1 MSEECT
7 HDCSTCSSNC
17 GSKDPKSL
25 LVAPHPNSKIDKV
38 IGVVSGKGGVGKSMV
53 TDLLAV
59 EFARRGY
66 HCGILDAD
74 ITGPS
79 IPKAFGITEKAQGN
93 ETTIFPVKSK
103 KYGVDIMSI
112 NVLLENESDPVV
124 WRGPVIGGTVRQF
137 WSDTL
142 WDNVDYLFVDMPP
155 GTGDVAL
162 TVFQNIPIDGI
173 VVVTSPQDLVS
184 MIVGKAMKMASLM
197 NIPVLGLVENMSYA
211 LCPDCGKKIH
221 VFGESHIGE
230 IAEEYHVPV
239 LAQMPI
245 NPSLASACDNG
256 TVEDLDCSY
265 LEDAALVIERGQ
277 K

>member
-25 LVAPHPNSKIDKV
+25 LGAPHPNSKIGKV

-221 VFGESHIGE
+221 VFGESHISE

-245 NPSLASACDNG
+245 NPALASACDNG

>member
-25 LVAPHPNSKIDKV
+25 LVAPHPNSKIGKV

-162 TVFQNIPIDGI
+162 TVFQNIPINGI

-221 VFGESHIGE
+221 VFGESHISE

-245 NPSLASACDNG
+245 NPALASACDNG

>member
-25 LVAPHPNSKIDKV
+25 LVAPHPNSKIGKV
-38 IGVVSGKGGVGKSMV
+38 IGVVSGKVGVGKSMV

-221 VFGESHIGE
+221 VFGESHISE

-245 NPSLASACDNG
+245 NPALASACDNG

>member
-1 MSEECT
+1 MSEQCT

-25 LVAPHPNSKIDKV
+25 LVAPHPNSKIGKV

-221 VFGESHIGE
+221 VFGESHISE

-245 NPSLASACDNG
+245 NPALASACDNG

-277 K
+277 N

>member
-25 LVAPHPNSKIDKV
+25 LVAPHPNSKIGKV

-124 WRGPVIGGTVRQF
+124 WRGPVIGETVRQF

-221 VFGESHIGE
+221 VFGESHISE

-245 NPSLASACDNG
+245 NPALASACDNG

>member
-25 LVAPHPNSKIDKV
+25 LVAPHPNSKIGKV

-66 HCGILDAD
+66 HGGILDAD

-221 VFGESHIGE
+221 VFGESHISE

-277 K
+277 R

>member
-25 LVAPHPNSKIDKV
+25 LVTPHPNSKIGKV

-277 K
+277 R

>member
-25 LVAPHPNSKIDKV
+25 LVAPHPNSKIGKV

-221 VFGESHIGE
+221 VFGESHISE

-245 NPSLASACDNG
+245 NPALASACDNS

>member
-25 LVAPHPNSKIDKV
+25 LVAPHPNSKIGKV

-256 TVEDLDCSY
+256 TVEDLACSY

-277 K
+277 R

>member
-25 LVAPHPNSKIDKV
+25 LVAPHPNSKIGKV

-79 IPKAFGITEKAQGN
+79 IPKAFGITEKAQAN

-103 KYGVDIMSI
+103 KNGVDIMSI

-221 VFGESHIGE
+221 VFGESHISE

-245 NPSLASACDNG
+245 NPALASACDNG

>member
-7 HDCSTCSSNC
+7 HDCSTWSSNC

-25 LVAPHPNSKIDKV
+25 LVAPHPNSKIGKV

-277 K
+277 R

>member
-25 LVAPHPNSKIDKV
+25 LVAPHSNSKIGKV

-221 VFGESHIGE
+221 VFGESHISE

-245 NPSLASACDNG
+245 NPALASACDNG

>member
-25 LVAPHPNSKIDKV
+25 LVAPHPNSKIGKV
-38 IGVVSGKGGVGKSMV
+38 IGVVSGKVGVGKSMV

-137 WSDTL
+137 WSATL

-221 VFGESHIGE
+221 VFGESHISE

-245 NPSLASACDNG
+245 NPALASACDNG

>member
-25 LVAPHPNSKIDKV
+25 LVAPHPNSKIGKV

-142 WDNVDYLFVDMPP
+142 WDNVDNLFVDMPP

-277 K
+277 R

>member
-25 LVAPHPNSKIDKV
+25 LVAPHPNSKIGKV

-79 IPKAFGITEKAQGN
+79 FPKAFGITEKAQGN

-245 NPSLASACDNG
+245 NPALASACDNG

>member
-25 LVAPHPNSKIDKV
+25 LVAPHPNSKIGKV

-74 ITGPS
+74 IAGPS

-221 VFGESHIGE
+221 VFGESHISE

-245 NPSLASACDNG
+245 NPALASACDNG

>member
-25 LVAPHPNSKIDKV
+25 LVAPHPNSKIGKV

-221 VFGESHIGE
+221 VFGESHISE

-245 NPSLASACDNG
+245 NPALASACDSG

>member
-25 LVAPHPNSKIDKV
+25 LVAPHPNSKIGKV
-38 IGVVSGKGGVGKSMV
+38 IGVVSGKGGVGKTMV

>member
-25 LVAPHPNSKIDKV
+25 LVAPHPNSKIGKV

-211 LCPDCGKKIH
+211 LCPDCGKKIR
-221 VFGESHIGE
+221 VFGESHISE

-245 NPSLASACDNG
+245 NPALASACDNG